1 MTISAASSV
10 DTVAPPALAVR
21 LLRAGTLGVAVFS
34 AAMVVTDVPN
44 RFFARLLLGDSTSWA
59 TAGAT
64 GDYVGFVLAV
74 AGALTI
80 GWMVLLWWVVSGP
93 VAHGSAGAWA
103 AVVLS
108 VATWF
113 VVDSTASVLRG
124 FPANAAVNVAI
135 VVVCFVPGLWL
146 ARPRTRGLYRG
157 GRATQTS

>member
-1 MTISAASSV
+1 MTIPAASSV

-21 LLRAGTLGVAVFS
+21 LLRAGTLGVVLFS
-34 AAMVVTDVPN
+34 AAMVVTDVPS
-44 RFFARLLLGDSTSWA
+44 LLLGDSTSWA
-59 TAGAT
+59 TVGTT

-74 AGALTI
+74 TGALTI
-80 GWMVLLWWVVSGP
+80 GWMVLLWWMVSGP

-103 AVVLS
+103 AVVVS